1 MGYAFNSAKS
11 QLDKRTL
18 GGFFPS
24 PIGVELTE
32 EAKALLDDA
41 SLELGL
47 PIYEGDSTTAY
58 GLEVNGHEAG
68 HVRGAGKT
76 WYYIDLAGARSA
88 ENYRT
93 RKLSS
98 NALAIHFLLPLI

>member
-11 QLDKRTL
+11 RLDKRTL

-24 PIGVELTE
+24 PISVELTE
-32 EAKALLDDA
+32 NAESLLDDA

-47 PIYEGDSTTAY
+47 PIHEVDRTTSY
-58 GLEVNGHEAG
+58 GLEVNGHDAG
-68 HVRGAGKT
+68 YVRGAGKS
-76 WYYIDLAGARSA
+76 WHFIDLAGTRSS
-88 ENYRT
+88 EDYRT

-98 NALAIHFLLPLI
+98 NALAIHFLLPRI